1 MYGDRGCVIP
11 TRMIFVVWWLSIAPR
26 GDPEE
31 GYLTQ
36 SRCGGA
42 FKETVVRDLGTWERG
57 EQAEKERTK
66 PLKVTIK
73 GPKAGTSSLHFN
85 MNY

>member
-31 GYLTQ
+31 GHLTQ
-36 SRCGGA
+36 SRWGDA
-42 FKETVVRDLGTWERG
+42 FKETVVRDLGT
-57 EQAEKERTK
+57 
-66 PLKVTIK
+66 
-73 GPKAGTSSLHFN
+73 
-85 MNY
+85 